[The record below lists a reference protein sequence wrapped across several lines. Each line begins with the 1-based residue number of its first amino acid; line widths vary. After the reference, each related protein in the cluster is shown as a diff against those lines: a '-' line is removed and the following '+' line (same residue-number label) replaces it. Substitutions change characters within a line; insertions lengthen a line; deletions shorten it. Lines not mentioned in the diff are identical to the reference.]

1 MRNMDKSGRG
11 HLSNDKVFMIMKD
24 QLQAQSELFKV
35 RHIIYKLYC
44 VLLWYRYYMW
54 YDYLDL
60 YHTSAN

>member
-35 RHIIYKLYC
+35 RGI
-44 VLLWYRYYMW
+44 LLMLCCSFMG
-54 YDYLDL
+54 DDMMV
-60 YHTSAN
+60 

>member
-35 RHIIYKLYC
+35 RHII
-44 VLLWYRYYMW
+44 
-54 YDYLDL
+54 
-60 YHTSAN
+60 